1 MRAKTYTMKVVEID
15 SRSEH
20 DLPADTVTRDEAAS
34 GARGPYIPL
43 AFRVRRDVFYI
54 YSARWPE
61 LAGKAL
67 LLKSAWARS
76 GGVRDIPPPDH
87 PVWRRLVSGEV
98 PFQPSFL
105 GACMF
110 LARARA
116 DLQQPGG
123 RAHIGLYM
131 GQLSGLYV
139 QNMDCGSVQRDLV
152 KVRMNEI
159 SAVDPDCT
167 GWFKRGTAG
176 TPAGVRPAP
185 PRPLPAD

>member
-1 MRAKTYTMKVVEID
+1 MKVVEID

-34 GARGPYIPL
+34 GSSGPFIPL

-54 YSARWPE
+54 CSARWPG

-67 LLKSAWARS
+67 LLKSAGRRS
-76 GGVRDIPPPDH
+76 GGVRNIPPPDH

-110 LARARA
+110 LARART

-123 RAHIGLYM
+123 GTDIGLYT
-131 GQLSGLYV
+131 GQLSVLYV

-159 SAVDPDCT
+159 SAVAPDCT
-167 GWFKRGTAG
+167 GWFKRAS
-176 TPAGVRPAP
+176 
-185 PRPLPAD
+185 PRPSPAD

>member
-15 SRSEH
+15 SRCEH
-20 DLPADTVTRDEAAS
+20 DLPADTVTRDEEAT

-54 YSARWPE
+54 CSARWPE

-67 LLKSAWARS
+67 LLKSAGARS
-76 GGVRDIPPPDH
+76 GGVRNIPPPDH

-98 PFQPSFL
+98 LFEPSHL

-123 RAHIGLYM
+123 GTRIALHM
-131 GQLSGLYV
+131 GQLRVLYA

-159 SAVDPDCT
+159 AAVAPDCA
-167 GWFKRGTAG
+167 GWFRRRTGLDAS
-176 TPAGVRPAP
+176 
-185 PRPLPAD
+185 

>member
-15 SRSEH
+15 DSCSEH

-54 YSARWPE
+54 CSARWPE

-67 LLKSAWARS
+67 LLKSAGARS
-76 GGVRDIPPPDH
+76 GGVRNIPPPDH

-98 PFQPSFL
+98 LFQPSFL

-116 DLQQPGG
+116 DLQEQPEG
-123 RAHIGLYM
+123 RTRIALYTE
-131 GQLSGLYV
+131 QLSTLYV
-139 QNMDCGSVQRDLV
+139 QNMDSGSVQRDLV

-159 SAVDPDCT
+159 SAVDPDCM
-167 GWFKRGTAG
+167 GWFKRRTGLGAS
-176 TPAGVRPAP
+176 
-185 PRPLPAD
+185 